1 MRKYVKNAVFAGV
14 AFASANLA
22 RYGYTTNQENI
33 SSKHNKHQGKKLNS
47 SNKKSTDCDVTQSYE
62 LSTKHPNKYL
72 VKKQLNAQKANED
85 LFKKGYT
92 NPPYAP
98 HTEVNIVKM
107 KKKRNTFAR
116 VFEDKK
122 CRKGGWLMDPDEPLK
137 HSPAKL
143 KEKYALAYT
152 PKYYCWVD
160 IKKGTSL
167 RCGIV
172 NKIDGW
178 GRGGGFQYDTCGEFK
193 GKFHQSRVL

>member
-1 MRKYVKNAVFAGV
+1 MRKYVKNAIFAGV

-33 SSKHNKHQGKKLNS
+33 PSKHNKRQGKKLNS

-62 LSTKHPNKYL
+62 FSTKHPNKYL

-107 KKKRNTFAR
+107 KKK
-116 VFEDKK
+116 
-122 CRKGGWLMDPDEPLK
+122 
-137 HSPAKL
+137 
-143 KEKYALAYT
+143 EKYI
-152 PKYYCWVD
+152 C
-160 IKKGTSL
+160 KG
-167 RCGIV
+167 
-172 NKIDGW
+172 
-178 GRGGGFQYDTCGEFK
+178 F
-193 GKFHQSRVL
+193 